1 MTINLNKLEFII
13 ITMARNIIPNDIP
26 PQIWEEKRFENIIL
40 YALGTFGPLE
50 REEFINEPENSNR
63 MNKNTFHKWV
73 RVLKKEGWVDVN
85 KSGKKSVY
93 LITSLGQD
101 ELLRRL
107 KSYKLD
113 FETVNKIEQKRIKNY
128 IDSISK
134 FFIKNKIIKAEI
146 KLEFLKLAN
155 EITYDKFKE
164 MFTLEK
170 FNTLL
175 LFLVLNHPK
184 FYKAY
189 DISIEEF
196 LKRYNN
202 FLEQEIT
209 KPDILFFIQKVVRG
223 DLYNTKFFQ
232 LNLREDEKILYF
244 RSNSE
249 FGVILKMLINSRLK
263 DLYNAS
269 NLIGHYPNDFHL
281 RFTYETILDNLIRKH
296 RLFHRDLKDSLYY
309 LLDDYIK
316 DIKEEIHRKGV
327 LSSSDLRKFNQMS
340 LNSPIKIK
348 NSQFFT
354 LKENEVIINDITFS
368 FLEKEY
374 LDSSNEFLLN
384 SYDFLF
390 KEKDYDR
397 ALEEIDKAIEQVKDS
412 SAIFYLKFLILMV
425 LNNFEKA
432 KEFINKV
439 IELEPTNIL
448 YYREKI
454 FNLIFLKQFQK
465 ISDVYNEVLDIKLDD
480 SEFCV
485 FVITSLIENEQFEQI
500 ETLKRQEKFDSNNLT
515 DDDFTEIILA
525 FKERISN
532 KISEENYESVL
543 KIIDKHD
550 SILDGSYC
558 GFYEYKVTA
567 LISMKL
573 YDDALNILDEAIE
586 KWPEYPKVGS
596 FHWNLAEI
604 KEHNIPYELMLQEEM
619 QIIED
624 TIEKH
629 LGIPEYK
636 FSRMKANLLRRLG
649 KHNEALK
656 LVDKIIKLNPEIVEA
671 FTIKVS
677 IYIELEKFDKALELI
692 KKIIKVDTD
701 DTHYR
706 SAIDDLKEFTFD
718 SIGKLIEERPDK
730 TIYYVYGN
738 ILKIFEEYEKAIIA
752 FEKIL
757 DLAKDVSSIFDSYIN
772 IGKCYYK
779 LGLNKIALIKF
790 SYAKLL
796 AEKEQNADLI
806 KKADEYISDIK

>member
-1 MTINLNKLEFII
+1 
-13 ITMARNIIPNDIP
+13 MARNIIPKDIP
-26 PQIWEEKRFENIIL
+26 LQIWEGKRFEDIIL

-50 REEFINEPENSNR
+50 REEFINEPENPNR

-73 RVLKKEGWVDVN
+73 KELKKEGWVDVN
-85 KSGKKSVY
+85 KSGKRSVY
-93 LITSLGQD
+93 ILTSLGQD

-107 KSYKLD
+107 KNYKLD

-134 FFIKNKIIKAEI
+134 FFKKNKIIMSEI

-196 LKRYNN
+196 LKKYNN
-202 FLEQEIT
+202 FLEHEIT
-209 KPDILFFIQKVVRG
+209 KADILFFIQKVVREN
-223 DLYNTKFFQ
+223 LYNTKFFQ
-232 LNLREDEKILYF
+232 LSLEEDEKVLYF

-249 FGVILKMLINSRLK
+249 FGVIFETLINSRLK

-269 NLIGHYPNDFHL
+269 NLIGNYPNDYHL
-281 RFTYETILDNLIRKH
+281 KFTYETILDNLIRKH
-296 RLFHRDLKDSLYY
+296 RLFHRDLEDSLYY

-316 DIKEEIHRKGV
+316 DIKDEIHRKGV
-327 LSSSDLRKFNQMS
+327 LSPSDLRKLSHMS
-340 LNSPIKIK
+340 LKSPIKIK

-354 LKENEVIINDITFS
+354 LKENELLVKDRKFS

-412 SAIFYLKFLILMV
+412 SEIFYLKFLILMK

-432 KEFINKV
+432 EEFINKV
-439 IELEPTNIL
+439 IELKPTNIL

-454 FNLIFLKQFQK
+454 YNFIFLKQFQK

-480 SEFCV
+480 SEFCT

-500 ETLKRQEKFDSNNLT
+500 ETLKKQEKLDLNNLP
-515 DDDFTEIILA
+515 DDDFDEIVLA
-525 FKERISN
+525 FEERISN
-532 KISEENYESVL
+532 KMAEENYESAL
-543 KIIDKHD
+543 EIIGKRD
-550 SILDGSYC
+550 SILECLFAAS
-558 GFYEYKVTA
+558 YEYKVNA
-567 LISMKL
+567 LIGMKL
-573 YDDALNILDEAIE
+573 YDEALNILDEAIE
-586 KWPEYPKVGS
+586 KWPDYPEKGFSVN
-596 FHWNLAEI
+596 FDLAEI
-604 KEHNIPYELMLQEEM
+604 KEHNIPYELHIQEKM

-624 TIEKH
+624 TFEKH
-629 LGIPEYK
+629 SGMPEYK
-636 FSRMKANLLRRLG
+636 FYRMKADLLYRLG
-649 KHNEALK
+649 KYNEALK
-656 LVDKIIKLNPEIVEA
+656 IVDKIIELNPEVMEA
-671 FTIKVS
+671 FTIKLS
-677 IYIELEKFDKALELI
+677 IYIELEEFDKVLELI
-692 KKIIKVDTD
+692 KKAIKLATD
-701 DTHYR
+701 VSHYR
-706 SAIDDLKEFTFD
+706 SAIDDLKESTLD
-718 SIGKLIEERPDK
+718 PIKKLIEEKPDK
-730 TIYYVYGN
+730 MIYHVYGN
-738 ILKIFEEYEKAIIA
+738 ILTIFEEYEKAILA

-757 DLAKDVSSIFDSYIN
+757 DLEPDLSSIFNSYIN
-772 IGKCYYK
+772 IGKCYYE
-779 LGLNKIALIKF
+779 LGLNKIALNKF
-790 SYAKLL
+790 FCAKQL
-796 AEKEQNADLI
+796 AEKEQDDHLI
-806 KKADEYISDIK
+806 KKANECISDIK